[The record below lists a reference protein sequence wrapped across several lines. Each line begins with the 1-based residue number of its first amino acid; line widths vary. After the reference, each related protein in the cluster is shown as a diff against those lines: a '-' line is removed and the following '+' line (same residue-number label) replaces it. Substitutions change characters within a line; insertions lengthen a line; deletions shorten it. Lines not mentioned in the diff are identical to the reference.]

1 MAEVAA
7 APLFAILALA
17 SLERLKAK
25 PAATTD
31 VPPRL
36 AEESAS
42 KQLEEVDTTDHAQG
56 KPQEKIDAENKKSFL
71 DQVIA
76 ALGTRD
82 GSLSNLVKTARANP
96 DLVNG
101 VFISNFADAVREAA
115 ENDRLS
121 SNTQWFKELNPLLDI
136 HKTRKAATK
145 ASQAKTALAAF
156 DKGGGKRTRRR
167 LRGGVV
173 MTTEVS
179 ALINLALYGNPNQKA
194 VSEAFASIVTATPP
208 AAMTGG
214 DPEAVAAEELARI
227 RANFPDR
234 RVTSTPPPPAAE
246 EVDQELARISRPA
259 EILRGPFTEF
269 INFRARFLESNDER
283 KRNCAI
289 TMFKVVLDRNTPNL
303 WRPVLFIDRAANI
316 NAWGAVALEAHPE
329 LKENLTT
336 AAQRVLGVKA
346 IPGKVAAAASAAAS
360 LSKSGAVGALGLV
373 VSGAKAAPGAAR
385 AGISAVSGAAMTAAS
400 AAYELAQRSYDAGEK
415 ALNSLVPP
423 KRRTT
428 DSGTGELPVS
438 DKLVGESNGLDS
450 VSTAASAAQ
459 AAQADSAFDAQGE
472 AAPTH
477 QLNGIE
483 SDTGDISTRPVSD
496 LATNIK
502 TLRTPP
508 LPSASAQLTGPQ
520 PDASPDQ
527 VNVELAETPEDRGA
541 FDHRGAPMPTA
552 RLPADAAEPAAP
564 VAAQLESEI
573 TQNDFNKL
581 PTNLQGLYQD
591 DGQLHLNGSFGA
603 LRRYVLKTPADQQSS
618 EELVERLAGQCG
630 IPGQQPTNE
639 TLTTISGDGWCFYKA
654 ILAALHNDQSQIFTA
669 ATDRDKSNKAP
680 DEFARG
686 IAKLL
691 RENKPELDIYKERYG
706 KSRRTNV
713 IQDNGGAKENIELTP
728 EQYLD
733 ELEKPP
739 VIVNGL
745 SIPRVFAEGDAI
757 ARAAALYYQ
766 TKGVLFKIA
775 IYGPNGDLR
784 GTGCPDDKKTSRIIS
799 LKHVGGNHFDVFLPT
814 TPPNWEQFAGRR
826 KSPRRRR
833 HKKLR
838 KSTFRRHRKH

>member
-56 KPQEKIDAENKKSFL
+56 KSQEEIDAENKKSFL

-527 VNVELAETPEDRGA
+527 VNVELAETP
-541 FDHRGAPMPTA
+541 
-552 RLPADAAEPAAP
+552 AAPAAAVVP
-564 VAAQLESEI
+564 DQPSRQCNAPPTKPTSGLTEI
-573 TQNDFNKL
+573 
-581 PTNLQGLYQD
+581 P
-591 DGQLHLNGSFGA
+591 
-603 LRRYVLKTPADQQSS
+603 
-618 EELVERLAGQCG
+618 
-630 IPGQQPTNE
+630 
-639 TLTTISGDGWCFYKA
+639 GDGWCFYKA
-654 ILAALHNDQSQIFTA
+654 ILAALNNDGVQIYTEA
-669 ATDRDKSNKAP
+669 KHDKGKAGGGAQNFALSIANTILENP
-680 DEFARG
+680 EELTNFKYLFGDE
-686 IAKLL
+686 IK
-691 RENKPELDIYKERYG
+691 
-706 KSRRTNV
+706 TNV
-713 IQDNGGAKENIELTP
+713 LDEKGNLTENVTLRP
-728 EQYLD
+728 DQYLT
-733 ELEKPP
+733 EMKKPP
-739 VIVNGL
+739 TEPDGF
-745 SIPRVFAEGDAI
+745 PRVYGEGVALLQ
-757 ARAAALYYQ
+757 AAARVA
-766 TKGVLFKIA
+766 KKKIA
-775 IYGPNGDLR
+775 IYGDNGTLLAV
-784 GTGCPDDKKTSRIIS
+784 GCPKEETEDVIS
-799 LKHVGGNHFDVFLPT
+799 LKFYATGKHFDVFLPT